1 MASLPPPEPGEQ
13 RLCPPSWFL
22 HPFILALTHSPTHSL
37 THSST
42 RLLTHLLTP
51 ASSTCLGHE
60 GLPVSVLCAQQVPPG
75 QLGGLRCAP
84 PCSLCHQRAGPMTG

>member
-37 THSST
+37 THSFIHSFAHS
-42 RLLTHLLTP
+42 LAH
-51 ASSTCLGHE
+51 SSIQH
-60 GLPVSVLCAQQVPPG
+60 VPG
-75 QLGGLRCAP
+75 A
-84 PCSLCHQRAGPMTG
+84 

>member
-37 THSST
+37 IHP
-42 RLLTHLLTP
+42 L
-51 ASSTCLGHE
+51 
-60 GLPVSVLCAQQVPPG
+60 V
-75 QLGGLRCAP
+75 
-84 PCSLCHQRAGPMTG
+84 CSLTCSLQHPACAWGVKGCQFLCFVLSRCPQGSWVVSAVPHLVPCAIRELGQ